1 MKTRQKDPEI
11 IISDT
16 SNFKQKIKASQSE
29 IMKDF
34 MQISNSLPVFK
45 RVAQIDSD
53 ICKLQKVSNNKRPRK
68 MKTKITEDI
77 SPILGLATFI
87 NEMNSC
93 EMPFMQEKFPKQGMV
108 VGNIIGGKNVKN
120 SKPKVIIKLAGFTRA
135 ETHIGIAQFI
145 SKGNKNN

>member
-11 IISDT
+11 FISDT

-53 ICKLQKVSNNKRPRK
+53 TCKLQKVSNNKRPRK
-68 MKTKITEDI
+68 TKTRITEDI

-93 EMPFMQEKFPKQGMV
+93 EMPFMQEKFPRQGMV
-108 VGNIIGGKNVKN
+108 VGNNIDKKAVKN
-120 SKPKVIIKLAGFTRA
+120 SKQKTVMKIAGFTRA
-135 ETHIGIAQFI
+135 ETHIGIARFI
-145 SKGNKNN
+145 SKGNKHN